1 MMLACD
7 ICDIR
12 DVEILESISTGTNPG
27 AYEPSSGGQYPL
39 YLHLSYVVWGQ
50 ITSILFDPLLSILT
64 WYLNASPS
72 VISAGLFMVVQ
83 KKGTLKTRWVN
94 LYLY

>member
-7 ICDIR
+7 ISDIW

-39 YLHLSYVVWGQ
+39 HLHLSYVVWGQ
-50 ITSILFDPLLSILT
+50 ITSMLFDPLLSILT

-72 VISAGLFMVVQ
+72 VISAGLSRVVR
-83 KKGTLKTRWVN
+83 KKGHWKLGD
-94 LYLY
+94 